1 MKTSVTLN
9 NGTVLEVG
17 KKYRLSGWDEA
28 AHTEILFLGEGS
40 MFTITHYHESPSQ
53 EQSFSIYD
61 FHHKWLPYTAP
72 QEEVKW
78 KTFLMVVQH
87 HKSHIPYQVIIRCKS
102 IEDAKIIHKN
112 AISITEIEI
121 DIREK

>member
-1 MKTSVTLN
+1 MKTVTKYKH
-9 NGTVLEVG
+9 VLTGDFVEKSNDEYYKLQSDG
-17 KKYRLSGWDEA
+17 RAIPARLIENSKD
-28 AHTEILFLGEGS
+28 
-40 MFTITHYHESPSQ
+40 
-53 EQSFSIYD
+53 
-61 FHHKWLPYTAP
+61 WLPYTAP

-112 AISITEIEI
+112 AISITEVEI

>member
-1 MKTSVTLN
+1 MKTSVTLK
-9 NGTVLEVG
+9 NGIILEVG
-17 KKYRLSGWDEA
+17 KKYRQNSWLNDDYIEVKFIDEDSMYTRTNNGIAVIHDLS
-28 AHTEILFLGEGS
+28 
-40 MFTITHYHESPSQ
+40 YN
-53 EQSFSIYD
+53 
-61 FHHKWLPYTAP
+61 WLPYTAP

-112 AISITEIEI
+112 AISITEVEI

>member
-1 MKTSVTLN
+1 MKTVKLN
-9 NGTVLEVG
+9 NGTILEVG
-17 KKYRLSGWDEA
+17 EKYRLSGWDEE
-28 AHTEILFLGEGS
+28 AHIEILFLGES
-40 MFTITHYHESPSQ
+40 AMFTITHYQESPSQ
-53 EQSFSIYD
+53 EHSYSIYD
-61 FHHKWLPYTAP
+61 HKWLPHTAP

-112 AISITEIEI
+112 AISITEVEI
-121 DIREK
+121 DIKEK